1 MGHREDMML
10 DEDDLNGLYR
20 YALALSHHRDDAY
33 DLLQD
38 CVEKYLKKLTT
49 RGQSIDS
56 PIAFIRTLIRNRYI
70 DQYRHRQRWQSEPF
84 DEDTAY
90 DISATSL
97 EQVCIDADS
106 LRRIWRQLA
115 LQDRDILYHWAVL
128 GYSTDEVSAILEIPR
143 GTLLSRIHR
152 LRKSIQADHS
162 EYTTGEQTG

>member
-1 MGHREDMML
+1 MDYQDDMML

-38 CVEKYLKKLTT
+38 SVENYLKTLKA
-49 RGQSIDS
+49 RGQSIDN
-56 PIAFIRTLIRNRYI
+56 PMAFVRTLMRNRYI
-70 DQYRHRQRWQSEPF
+70 DQYRHRQRWQNEPF
-84 DEDTAY
+84 EEGAAY

-152 LRKSIQADHS
+152 LRKSIHADQS
-162 EYTTGEQTG
+162 EYIPGEQTG